1 MIGERISH
9 YRILSKLGAGGMG
22 EVYLA
27 EDTQL
32 DRKVAIKFLT
42 PESTAD
48 EQARR
53 RLVREARAA
62 AKLEHPNICAIYEV
76 GEANGQSFI
85 AMQYVEGET
94 LAKLIQHKPLD
105 LRESLSIAVQVAD
118 ALSEA
123 HSRGIVHRDIK
134 PQNIMI
140 TARGQVKVLDFGLS
154 KVVREQTSAD
164 TAAETESVL
173 TDPGMIIGTV
183 PYMSPEQVRGEA
195 LDARSDI
202 FSLGSVLYEMVSG
215 RHPFA
220 SESAGATFSAILTRQ
235 PAPVARYSPEAPAE
249 LQRII
254 GKALCKDREER
265 YQVVKDLLID
275 LKALREELI
284 FEAKLG
290 RSTPGNLTAGGTTG
304 VERPTINTA
313 KESREATGELAAE
326 RSTLNGIGR
335 HKIAVAALAVVLL
348 ALAGLGVYLLP
359 GGKAIDSIA
368 IIPFTNVGADPDTEY
383 LSDGI
388 AESLISNLSQLPN
401 LKVMSRSSAFRYKGR
416 DIDPQEVGRELKVQ
430 AVLTGQ
436 LVQRGDAL
444 AISLELVDS
453 RDSRQL
459 WGEQYNRKLSDVLA
473 VQTEIAREI
482 SDRLRL
488 RLNGT
493 EQKKL
498 TKRYTENAEAY
509 QLYLKGRFYWNKFTE
524 EGLKKGIDY
533 FSRAIEKDPNYASA
547 YAGMADCYNML
558 SMYLAPKEV
567 FPRAK
572 AAAIKALELDESLA
586 AAHISLGAY
595 KMFYEW
601 DWAGAD
607 QEVRLA
613 MELNP
618 SYAKSIELNTDYGD
632 SNHYYCGLLDVM
644 GRPDEAIVEMKRA
657 LDVDPLALV
666 LYAEMGW
673 SYYIARQYDQSIEQ
687 ALKAIELD
695 PSLVLAHAALGND
708 YEQKKMYGQAI
719 SELNKAKVLSG
730 NNPNFV
736 AELGYGYA
744 VSGQRSEAQKIIREL
759 MERGSREYVDPCG
772 IANIYVGIGE
782 RDLAF
787 EWLER
792 AYQDRSP
799 GIAWLKAEP
808 KYDPLRQDTRF
819 ADLLRRIGLTS

>member
-1 MIGERISH
+1 
-9 YRILSKLGAGGMG
+9 
-22 EVYLA
+22 
-27 EDTQL
+27 
-32 DRKVAIKFLT
+32 
-42 PESTAD
+42 
-48 EQARR
+48 
-53 RLVREARAA
+53 
-62 AKLEHPNICAIYEV
+62 
-76 GEANGQSFI
+76 
-85 AMQYVEGET
+85 
-94 LAKLIQHKPLD
+94 
-105 LRESLSIAVQVAD
+105 
-118 ALSEA
+118 
-123 HSRGIVHRDIK
+123 
-134 PQNIMI
+134 
-140 TARGQVKVLDFGLS
+140 
-154 KVVREQTSAD
+154 
-164 TAAETESVL
+164 
-173 TDPGMIIGTV
+173 
-183 PYMSPEQVRGEA
+183 
-195 LDARSDI
+195 
-202 FSLGSVLYEMVSG
+202 
-215 RHPFA
+215 
-220 SESAGATFSAILTRQ
+220 TRQ

-254 GKALCKDREER
+254 GKALCKDKEER

-284 FEAKLG
+284 FEAKLE
-290 RSTPGNLTAGGTTG
+290 RSTPGDLTAGGTAG

-313 KESREATGELAAE
+313 KGSREETGELAAE

-335 HKIAVAALAVVLL
+335 HKIAFAALGVALL

-359 GGKAIDSIA
+359 GGGKSIDSIA

-459 WGEQYNRKLSDVLA
+459 WGEQYKRKLSDVLA
-473 VQTEIAREI
+473 VQTEITREI

-533 FSRAIEKDPNYASA
+533 FSQAIEKDPNYASA

-558 SMYLAPKEV
+558 SVYVTPKEV

-572 AAAIKALELDESLA
+572 AAAVKALELDETLA

-595 KMFYEW
+595 KMFYGW

-607 QEVRLA
+607 REVRLA

-719 SELNKAKVLSG
+719 SELNKAKILSG

-792 AYQDRSP
+792 AYRDRSP

-819 ADLLRRIGLTS
+819 ADLLRRIGLTP